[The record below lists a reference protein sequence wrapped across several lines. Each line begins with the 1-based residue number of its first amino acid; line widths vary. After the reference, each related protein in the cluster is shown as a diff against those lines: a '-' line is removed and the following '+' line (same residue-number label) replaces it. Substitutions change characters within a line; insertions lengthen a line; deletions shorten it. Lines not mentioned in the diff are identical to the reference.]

1 MKFKLLLSTCVLLLF
16 AILAGGSFDGDDLV
30 FFLLI
35 FVGVVVVAFVGA
47 AIQSFVQ
54 SRNKEKRLEM
64 IKRDET
70 ENKDFDRTVSYGN
83 DRCKF
88 YFDSS
93 KKQVMIMRVMTEGI
107 KKLYV
112 NDFEFGGNDLCCQND
127 PYFCLYDS
135 KNRKLLSGEYVDM
148 TPIYTVKDI
157 AAEDKNK
164 GIVPKSKIAPKIV
177 SHSLATSETIYTLI
191 DESHGMMAIVRK
203 GRVSSLFNY
212 IKESSLPRKTDTKS
226 SVNTKGIGNYH
237 FIMDDFFNVLVIVTP
252 TSYELFNY
260 SDIIEVSYEENG
272 TQLYSKSTMRTVGGA
287 IVGGAL
293 MGGAGAVVGGLS
305 GSSKKEME
313 IQKMQI
319 KILLR
324 NTQRTR
330 CVLDF
335 NDSDRVLKTKE
346 SADSVLYEK
355 YQQNANRAKDTLSVI
370 IDKAKQV
377 STPVI
382 QKVVTQTPVSQFG
395 VADELAKLAKLKMD
409 GILTEEEY
417 NAQKAKLLNL

>member
-1 MKFKLLLSTCVLLLF
+1 MKFKSLLSTCVLLFF
-16 AILAGGSFDGDDLV
+16 AILAGGSFDGNDFKFILWIIGSFV
-30 FFLLI
+30 AI
-35 FVGVVVVAFVGA
+35 VIVGVKIESI
-47 AIQSFVQ
+47 IQSK
-54 SRNKEKRLEM
+54 NKEKRLEM
-64 IKRDET
+64 IKKDEV
-70 ENKDFDRTVSYGN
+70 ENKDFDRSVSYGN

-107 KKLYV
+107 TKLFV
-112 NDFEFGGNDLCCQND
+112 NDFEFGGEDLCRQND

-135 KNRKLLSGEYVDM
+135 KNRKLLSGVYEDM
-148 TPIYTVKDI
+148 TPTYTVKDI
-157 AAEDKNK
+157 ASEDKHK
-164 GIVPKSKIAPKIV
+164 GIVPNSDIAPKIV
-177 SHSLATSETIYTLI
+177 SHLIARSGIVYTLI
-191 DESHGMMAIVRK
+191 DESHGMMAIIRK

-212 IKESSLPRKTDTKS
+212 INGSSLLRKTGTKS
-226 SVNTKGIGNYH
+226 SVIIKGIGNYH

-252 TSYELFNY
+252 ISYELFNY

-293 MGGAGAVVGGLS
+293 MGGAGTVVGGLS

-324 NTQRTR
+324 NTQRTS

-335 NDSDRVLKTKE
+335 NDSNRLLKTKE
-346 SADSVLYEK
+346 TTDDILYEE
-355 YQQNANRAKDTLSVI
+355 YQKNANRAKETLSVI
-370 IDKAKQV
+370 IDNAKQ
-377 STPVI
+377 TAAPVI
-382 QKVVTQTPVSQFG
+382 QQVVTQVPVSQLG
-395 VADELAKLAKLKMD
+395 VADELAKLAKLKTD
-409 GILTEEEY
+409 GVLTEEEY
-417 NAQKAKLLNL
+417 NAQKTNC